1 MNAFW
6 IILTG
11 TLVASAGGLLGVFL
25 LLRRMSMLG
34 DAISHAVLPGIV
46 VAYLVSGSRAPL
58 PMLLGA
64 AAFGVLATI
73 VIEALYRR
81 ARMQSDA
88 AIGVTFTGLFALGV
102 ILISGFAGQVDM
114 DLDCVLFGEIA
125 YVPLDVWISPGGVNL
140 GPRPVWILGG
150 LLIMVGVMLWLGYRR
165 LLVTTFNPAY
175 AGAVGISTGL
185 WHYLLMSAV
194 SVTTVIS
201 FESVGA
207 ILVVAFLIVPPATAY
222 LLSRSL
228 PQMLMLTVL
237 IGFLSALGGYYLA
250 WWLDGSIAGAMSVVA
265 GVLFTLTLVFTV
277 ISRNRR
283 G

>member
-1 MNAFW
+1 
-6 IILTG
+6 
-11 TLVASAGGLLGVFL
+11 
-25 LLRRMSMLG
+25 MLG

-73 VIEALYRR
+73 VIEALYRK

-102 ILISGFAGQVDM
+102 ILISAFAGQVDM

-150 LLIMVGVMLWLGYRR
+150 LFMLVVVMLWLGYRR

-237 IGFLSALGGYYLA
+237 LGFLSALGGYYLA
-250 WWLDGSIAGAMSVVA
+250 WWIDGSIAGAMSVVA
-265 GVLFTLTLVFTV
+265 GVLFTLTLAFTV

>member
-11 TLVASAGGLLGVFL
+11 SLVASSAGLLGVFL

-46 VAYLVSGSRAPL
+46 VAYLLSGSREPL

-64 AAFGVLATI
+64 AVFGVLATI
-73 VIEALYRR
+73 VIESLYRK

-88 AIGVTFTGLFALGV
+88 AIGVTFTGLFASGV
-102 ILISGFAGQVDM
+102 ILISAYAGQVDM

-125 YVPLDVWISPGGVNL
+125 YVPLDVWVSSGGWVL

-150 LLIMVGVMLWLGYRR
+150 LLFGVVLLLVLGYKR

-175 AGAVGISTGL
+175 ASAIGISTGL
-185 WHYLLMSAV
+185 WHYLLMGAV
-194 SVTTVIS
+194 SVTTVVS

-222 LLSRSL
+222 LVSQQLR
-228 PQMLMLTVL
+228 QMLMLTVL
-237 IGFLSALGGYYLA
+237 IGFLSAAGGYYLA
-250 WWLDGSIAGAMSVVA
+250 WWMDGSIAGAMAVVA
-265 GVLFTLTLVFTV
+265 GIIFSVVLMLTV
-277 ISRNRR
+277 ILRNRR

>member
-140 GPRPVWILGG
+140 GPRPVWILVG

-250 WWLDGSIAGAMSVVA
+250 WWLDGSIAGAMSVIA

>member
-125 YVPLDVWISPGGVNL
+125 YVPLDVWISPGGINL
-140 GPRPVWILGG
+140 GPRPVWILVG
-150 LLIMVGVMLWLGYRR
+150 LFIMVVVMLWLGYRR

-237 IGFLSALGGYYLA
+237 LGFLSALGGYYLA
-250 WWLDGSIAGAMSVVA
+250 WWMDGSIAGAMSVVA

>member
-125 YVPLDVWISPGGVNL
+125 YVPLDVWISPGGINL

-150 LLIMVGVMLWLGYRR
+150 LFIMVVVMLWLGYRR

-237 IGFLSALGGYYLA
+237 LGFLSALGGYYLA
-250 WWLDGSIAGAMSVVA
+250 WWMDGSIAGAMSVVA
-265 GVLFTLTLVFTV
+265 GILFTLTLVFTV

>member
-11 TLVASAGGLLGVFL
+11 SLVASSAGLLGVFL

-46 VAYLVSGSRAPL
+46 VAYLLSGSREPL

-64 AAFGVLATI
+64 AVFGVLATI
-73 VIEALYRR
+73 VIESLYRK

-88 AIGVTFTGLFALGV
+88 AIGVTFTGLFASGV
-102 ILISGFAGQVDM
+102 ILISAYAGQVDM

-125 YVPLDVWISPGGVNL
+125 YVPLDVWVSSGGRVL
-140 GPRPVWILGG
+140 GPRPAWILGG
-150 LLIMVGVMLWLGYRR
+150 LLLGVVLLLVLGYKR

-175 AGAVGISTGL
+175 ASAIGISTGL
-185 WHYLLMSAV
+185 WHYLLMGAV
-194 SVTTVIS
+194 SVTTVVS

-222 LLSRSL
+222 LISQQLR
-228 PQMLMLTVL
+228 QMLMLTVL
-237 IGFLSALGGYYLA
+237 IGFLSAAGGYYLA
-250 WWLDGSIAGAMSVVA
+250 WWMDGSIAGAMAVVA
-265 GVLFTLTLVFTV
+265 GIIFSVVLVLTV
-277 ISRNRR
+277 ILRNRW